1 MKSPVVFV
9 SDTRNWRHRPSVLA
23 QGQNGGPQLG
33 ESDVSSVPQALV
45 SLYSGRR

>member
-1 MKSPVVFV
+1 VIIGVTVRPF
-9 SDTRNWRHRPSVLA
+9 WRR
-23 QGQNGGPQLG
+23 GKNGGPQLG